1 MQKRCTIKQ
10 FSLTTAIYNRKT
22 LNLAITPH
30 INKLTQCGVIAI
42 SRKRWYNRKAKWVA
56 LRALS
61 KNNNG
66 KPYLHILHSQ
76 SVHNNDRICVI
87 IYIQFT
93 LK

>member
-1 MQKRCTIKQ
+1 MQKRCMIKQ
-10 FSLTTAIYNRKT
+10 ISLTTV
-22 LNLAITPH
+22 LH
-30 INKLTQCGVIAI
+30 
-42 SRKRWYNRKAKWVA
+42 SRKSLNILITHSMWCNCCLMKAFVIRKAKWVA